1 MSLLTPEPGLLFWM
15 TLSFGIV
22 IFILAKY
29 AFPPILRSVEKRK
42 NFIDESI
49 IAARKAYQE
58 LEKVKEAGEA
68 LMEESRIKQAG
79 LLKETS
85 KLREEMI
92 EGAREEAQRES
103 EKIIAAAREQIV
115 AEKEEALRQIR
126 GEVATLSLELA
137 ERILREK
144 LSAEGEQIN
153 MIGRLLDE
161 MEISKS

>member
-22 IFILAKY
+22 ILILAKY

-49 IAARKAYQE
+49 IAAREAYQE

-103 EKIIAAAREQIV
+103 EK
-115 AEKEEALRQIR
+115 
-126 GEVATLSLELA
+126 
-137 ERILREK
+137 
-144 LSAEGEQIN
+144 
-153 MIGRLLDE
+153 LLPQHVNR
-161 MEISKS
+161 